1 MRMDLRSQ
9 GWRRRNT
16 FQKRRSYRRQSRKR
30 CGSRALSE
38 GAGWVWVCVVMPR
51 AIVAMMMPRLRRISI
66 AHDDREP
73 PIDWS
78 EHKARRNEGTQAQ
91 QSE

>member
-1 MRMDLRSQ
+1 
-9 GWRRRNT
+9 
-16 FQKRRSYRRQSRKR
+16 
-30 CGSRALSE
+30 
-38 GAGWVWVCVVMPR
+38 MPR